1 MPQLQAASK
10 HAKKAAETNE
20 KNDAA
25 VKYNKNKDTV
35 IPMPIDKTKRDLSAS
50 TEEFFSTF
58 ENVIDDIDKIESN
71 NKEIRR
77 LQVQVLG
84 GTAQV
89 QVEENR
95 AKLDDKVAE
104 NKKYGVRIRNA
115 LKKEQDRLDDK
126 AIEASKEDGSKKSAK
141 ENHELRLR
149 RTQIAAQSRRFYDL
163 WTEYNNQQVD
173 YRDRSKDLLKRRC
186 RIVNADISEDEIET
200 MLDEGKTQMFNASIL
215 DDTTKAR
222 EQLNELKDRHNE
234 FIKIENSIREV
245 YELFLELQALME
257 QQGETVDNIAG
268 SVENAAIAV
277 HDGAKDIAQAHQYQ
291 SKARKLK
298 LICGL
303 ISLIILAIVAVI
315 VSVNFQST

>member
-1 MPQLQAASK
+1 MVKDLMPQLQAASK
-10 HAKKAAETNE
+10 HAKKAAEKNE
-20 KNDAA
+20 KNDTA

-163 WTEYNNQQVD
+163 WTEYNNQQVFLIMLCK
-173 YRDRSKDLLKRRC
+173 RSWTNK
-186 RIVNADISEDEIET
+186 
-200 MLDEGKTQMFNASIL
+200 
-215 DDTTKAR
+215 KAI
-222 EQLNELKDRHNE
+222 D
-234 FIKIENSIREV
+234 F
-245 YELFLELQALME
+245 
-257 QQGETVDNIAG
+257 
-268 SVENAAIAV
+268 
-277 HDGAKDIAQAHQYQ
+277 
-291 SKARKLK
+291 
-298 LICGL
+298 
-303 ISLIILAIVAVI
+303 
-315 VSVNFQST
+315 